1 MHVFDT
7 DKVSINV
14 RDTKLLLSNTSLLAL
29 QNTQYARK
37 STRIK
42 TNIYPV
48 TDILNTQIFAYVW
61 ERKDKAEN
69 NETS

>member
-14 RDTKLLLSNTSLLAL
+14 RDMKLLLSNTSLLAL

-37 STRIK
+37 ST
-42 TNIYPV
+42 
-48 TDILNTQIFAYVW
+48 
-61 ERKDKAEN
+61 
-69 NETS
+69 